1 MQFLRRNAKSL
12 AICRFGHLFEKLEH
26 VLASATNPRY
36 KLGRWLDWLPGIDA
50 THIRT
55 KAKRHL
61 QLIAPEFDNGCSS
74 EESEETEMESVEDQ
88 LFQNLYEK
96 SSKKRFKEY
105 YVNAFFEEAPIKNL
119 EEKNFP
125 NVVLKD
131 LFLRYNTPIPS
142 SAAVERLF
150 SVGKDIL
157 RPKRCRMT
165 DKHFEMLVFLRAN
178 KA

>member
-1 MQFLRRNAKSL
+1 MAAAVKRVKKLRRN
-12 AICRFGHLFEKLEH
+12 C
-26 VLASATNPRY
+26 
-36 KLGRWLDWLPGIDA
+36 
-50 THIRT
+50 
-55 KAKRHL
+55 
-61 QLIAPEFDNGCSS
+61 
-74 EESEETEMESVEDQ
+74 EETESEESVEDQ

-96 SSKKRFKEY
+96 SSKKRSKEY

-119 EEKNFP
+119 EKNFP

-150 SVGKDIL
+150 SMGKDIL